1 MSFSIKN
8 CRVTVN
14 FLFVAVLA
22 VFFLFD
28 RSGMAILG
36 VTSASIH
43 ELGHLAVMVAFGAVP
58 SQIRF
63 TPFGIDMIKSAGINR
78 SYWQDAIISVAG
90 PGTNLAAALIC
101 TLADERYFH
110 FFILANLVL
119 AGFNLLP
126 VEPLDGGQA
135 LYSILCI
142 RMNSTSAARVVSIT
156 SFAVLT
162 PLAVVGFLFLFR
174 ANGNFYLFTVCVYLI
189 FLLLLK
195 NGRYY

>member
-8 CRVTVN
+8 CRVTVD
-14 FLFVAVLA
+14 FLFVALLA

-28 RSGMAILG
+28 RSGMAVLG
-36 VTSASIH
+36 LSCAVLH
-43 ELGHLAVMVAFGAVP
+43 ELGHLAVMAAFGAAP

-63 TPFGIDMIKSAGINR
+63 TPFGIDVIKSAGIDR
-78 SYWQDAIISVAG
+78 SYWRDAAISVAG

-101 TLADERYFH
+101 TLVNERYFH

-135 LYSILCI
+135 LYSVLCT
-142 RMNSTSAARVVSIT
+142 RLNSTLSARIVSVT

-162 PLAVVGFLFLFR
+162 PLAAIGFLFLFR
-174 ANGNFYLFTVCVYLI
+174 ANGNFYLLTVSVYLI
-189 FLLLLK
+189 FLLLYK